1 MPHIETRPGP
11 VRPFHA
17 HTNAQQSNVRVLILS
32 PQPELRRSLRKALES
47 LSMDVTLCSNC
58 KQGEEVLSKQSFE
71 LVFCDSYLPDGS
83 YADLIHPF
91 HWAHKTP
98 RVVVVVRKGERELHL
113 DALKKGAFAVVEWP
127 GYVTDVEL
135 AVLRAM
141 REEER
146 ISLFRAVS

>member
-1 MPHIETRPGP
+1 
-11 VRPFHA
+11 
-17 HTNAQQSNVRVLILS
+17 
-32 PQPELRRSLRKALES
+32 
-47 LSMDVTLCSNC
+47 MDVTLCSNC
-58 KQGEEVLSKQSFE
+58 EQGEEVLSKQAFE

-91 HWAHKTP
+91 HWAHRTP
-98 RVVVVVRKGERELHL
+98 RVVVVVGKGERELHL

-146 ISLFRAVS
+146 MSLFRAAS

>member
-1 MPHIETRPGP
+1 MPHTEIRPVP
-11 VRPFHA
+11 VRAFPGYVSP
-17 HTNAQQSNVRVLILS
+17 QQGNVRVLILS
-32 PQPELRRSLRKALES
+32 PHLELRRSLRHALES
-47 LSMDVTLCSNC
+47 LCMDVTLCSNRE
-58 KQGEEVLSKQSFE
+58 QGEEVLAKQEFE
-71 LVFCDSYLPDGS
+71 VVFCDSYLPDGS

-91 HWAHKTP
+91 HWAHRTP
-98 RVVVVVRKGERELHL
+98 RVVVVVRKGEREFHL

-146 ISLFRAVS
+146 MSLFRAAS